1 MLSADAPVCYSHECV
16 YGLYEA
22 WYPKVLS
29 LFLLLAEIF
38 FFFLFVLE
46 VLDVSAVKR
55 WKGDEVR
62 SINYDKQTCDF
73 TELLIVTSGFENNS
87 INNSKSFIKPN

>member
-1 MLSADAPVCYSHECV
+1 MLLFVIHMNVCMAYMKHDIQKCS
-16 YGLYEA
+16 
-22 WYPKVLS
+22 LS
-29 LFLLLAEIF
+29 LLLAEIF
-38 FFFLFVLE
+38 FFFSFVLE